1 MTLEEAVLLL
11 QNRDD
16 FETIVKA
23 MRDYKETHVA
33 DLANIKNAE
42 NPQLLAYLAGG
53 ISAMNILLEQID
65 GYRTGSDKT

>member
-1 MTLEEAVLLL
+1 MTLEEAILLL
-11 QNRDD
+11 QDRDD

-53 ISAMNILLEQID
+53 ISAMSILLEQID
-65 GYRTGSDKT
+65 GYRTGSNKT